1 MQYRIP
7 TLSLLLPALLTLAG
21 CNSSDATNDS
31 ANNNYTVLEG
41 TVPGTLIE
49 AFCEDGSYY
58 FVHSTDNGTDAHPFS
73 LTIPKNLDCH
83 LVMTTNEDDNTTRV
97 ITPIRINTAE
107 GNGSLFYGLS
117 DTADLGNIPLAM
129 QRSDINDTTNDG
141 VSDELKDVPVVSG
154 TLVTVTVA
162 TGNDPMDS
170 DGDGIINLYEDDDG
184 DGSFNREDSDDDG
197 NGIDDIEESDGSD
210 TNGNNCAAAS
220 AAAPPSGTA
229 APIDSD
235 DDNDAIPDSEDND

>member
-154 TLVTVTVA
+154 TLVTVA

-210 TNGNNCAAAS
+210 TDGDGITND
-220 AAAPPSGTA
+220 
-229 APIDSD
+229 IDSD